1 MADGSTTNDNPLDL
15 GQYIS
20 GVTNQA
26 YTNWGTQN
34 DQMKWAKDQFAKN
47 SGTADTVSNRA
58 LDTSNQFAGYATR
71 DQDLYSGS
79 YIPAMKQQLDYAEQY
94 TTPERMAANRAAAG
108 ATVANNAAA
117 QRSASE
123 RALQSTGVDPSSGRF
138 AGLDAGLAAQA
149 AAQTAGAMTTS
160 DRTTEQLGQQYLA
173 QAIQTGAVLP
183 GQAVNEAG
191 LGISAG
197 NQAVNA
203 PLAATASGA
212 ATMGTP
218 LQWNAA
224 GNDMYKQ
231 WASAAGAQASA
242 GQTQQQIDLAVEKQ
256 KQSESSGAGALIGAG
271 MGVLGSVAG
280 AYFGGPMGASLGGRL
295 GGALGKATSSS
306 SSSSGGGADA
316 IMGLGQSTGGM
327 TRRYYAEGGR
337 VDDEEDM
344 TDQYNTQLDPE
355 EEQRYHDWAAQNH
368 REGDTYD
375 YDMRG
380 AWKQGIEGDPR
391 TGHYPDTYKKPNHPT
406 FSDESQYDG
415 SGGRRGGH
423 WEEDETGSETLQPYG
438 THSHADGGRIEPYD
452 ERYQG
457 LHNKPYATEDRELN
471 EDTSRAADK
480 LLLDRP
486 VDPRSEEHGGSGWG
500 NLPLASGRRPGDTSE
515 FRFAQGGDVHAMISA
530 FANGGDIPPS
540 PPGPADDGGSNMVSP
555 DQSPS
560 GGAKT
565 DDVHAMLNEGEFV
578 MPKDVT
584 GWLGEKFMQNLINK
598 ARTEMA
604 GPKAEGQPGPPVQAM
619 AMSPPSFRSEG
630 ARAGA

>member
-1 MADGSTTNDNPLDL
+1 MADGSTNDNPLDL
-15 GQYIS
+15 SQYIS

-47 SGTADTVSNRA
+47 SATADAVSQRA
-58 LDTSNQFAGYATR
+58 LDTSDQFKGYATR
-71 DQDLYSGS
+71 DQDLYAGS

-108 ATVANNAAA
+108 ATVANDAAA

-138 AGLDAGLAAQA
+138 AGLDAGLAAATA
-149 AAQTAGAMTTS
+149 AKSAAAMTTS

-242 GQTQQQIDLAVEKQ
+242 GQTQQQIDLAREKQ
-256 KQSESSGAGALIGAG
+256 KQSESSGTGALIGAG

-280 AYFGGPMGASLGGRL
+280 AYFGGPMGASLGGTL
-295 GGALGKATSSS
+295 GSSLGKAAGGSSS
-306 SSSSGGGADA
+306 GGADA
-316 IMGLGQSTGGM
+316 IMGLGHADGGM
-327 TRRYYAEGGR
+327 TRRYYADGG
-337 VDDEEDM
+337 VVGSEHEEEADEDM
-344 TDQYNTQLDPE
+344 GLSPEERSLYERHLMNLSGPGGVDNPDGSRSTIYNTTTERDGRTYVIPTIYNGRAVHPDHAAELA
-355 EEQRYHDWAAQNH
+355 EQ
-368 REGDTYD
+368 
-375 YDMRG
+375 
-380 AWKQGIEGDPR
+380 
-391 TGHYPDTYKKPNHPT
+391 
-406 FSDESQYDG
+406 
-415 SGGRRGGH
+415 
-423 WEEDETGSETLQPYG
+423 
-438 THSHADGGRIEPYD
+438 
-452 ERYQG
+452 QG
-457 LHNKPYATEDRELN
+457 LHNFPSYPSEREADDRYQRMHGYMERDTQDRMGRQQDEQLSGTGATYAE
-471 EDTSRAADK
+471 
-480 LLLDRP
+480 
-486 VDPRSEEHGGSGWG
+486 GGRIS
-500 NLPLASGRRPGDTSE
+500 S
-515 FRFAQGGDVHAMISA
+515 MIDH
-530 FANGGDIPPS
+530 FANGGDVPP
-540 PPGPADDGGSNMVSP
+540 DDEMMEGAPDDEGAEGEGNMVP
-555 DQSPS
+555 PEASPS
-560 GGAKT
+560 GGANV
-565 DDVHAMLNEGEFV
+565 DDVHAMVSEGEFV

-619 AMSPPSFRSEG
+619 ALSPPSFRSEG